1 MMQSAT
7 RHWTQSD
14 PEPKTQNPNPTQT
27 TLIKWV
33 SLRRVEG
40 ILSGAGMQ
48 SGLQQ
53 ILYTARNLQQG
64 SGAEKHY
71 EGSKVCNIFIYLTFS
86 F

>member
-1 MMQSAT
+1 MRQSAT